1 MFSSKMNKKWWF
13 FFSKTTKIMENILE
27 NLNRW
32 DVKKMILTIERIDL

>member
-1 MFSSKMNKKWWF
+1 MVV

-27 NLNRW
+27 NLKRW